1 MKKLIFLLF
10 LCISVSYSQNNNW
23 TFISQ
28 QIPIKKHVNKKFI
41 FSAEVKVKSLKPNA
55 NAQLYVNV
63 YDAEREPLHT
73 GRMYDSPI
81 VKDEWQTYSL
91 EGFIKD
97 SASTIHFGCMVRDAG
112 LFYLDNIT
120 LKVQEKDDSWTNVPI
135 ANAGFEEK
143 IYNKYIRNWRAD
155 YKNKNFSFNLSSKTS
170 DKTKSLQSLLIKSEF
185 IPNEIPI
192 NIKSVKLNKRNQAVL
207 IENINVIDVHTGK
220 EKVRSVLIRDKKIV
234 EIKKKIATDDSTVI
248 KIDGTGKWLL
258 PGLIDS
264 HVHLFQSGSLY
275 TRPDAFDLRKY
286 QPYEEER
293 KWLRQ
298 NAPDL
303 LKRYLQSGITTIID
317 VGGPMYNYKIRDRYN
332 DNTEFPNIYLTGP
345 LVSTYQPKAFDIED
359 SPIIKA
365 STVEEAINLVKKQ
378 LPYKPDFIK
387 IWYINNGDAALNYE
401 IVKATIE
408 ESHKHNLKVAVHA
421 TELKTAKRALE
432 AKADILVHSIDEP
445 IDDVFLQ
452 MIKKTKVSYVPTLM
466 VSNQYAEA
474 FAQEISFTNE
484 ELRLSNPFP
493 IKSFQDHKHLDNDKL
508 FDYYK
513 RYGLLRKKALP
524 DFDKIEADNLMLL
537 QKHNINIATGTDAGN
552 IGTLHA
558 TSYQQEVQDMKVA
571 GLSNLE
577 IIQAS
582 TINAAKVLDKDNE
595 IGSIEVSKM
604 ADLII
609 LDANPLENLEALQ
622 QISHVIKSGS
632 IYNIEDILKE
642 TPENIVQRQV
652 NAYNLRNYEAFF
664 ENFSDDVEIYTF
676 PNTLELKGIEA
687 YKKDFEGIF
696 ERNPELHCEVLNRT
710 VQLNTVIDH
719 ERVTFKKGVSNETIA
734 IYKIENGKIAKVYF
748 IRD

>member
-1 MKKLIFLLF
+1 MRKLVFLLF
-10 LCISVSYSQNNNW
+10 LCVSFSYSQNPEW
-23 TFISQ
+23 TYFISSSN
-28 QIPIKKHVNKKFI
+28 IKKHANKKFV
-41 FSAEVKVKSLKPNA
+41 FSGYIKAKVLSKGASA
-55 NAQLYVNV
+55 HLYVKISGADKKDLFFDNMRGHPITKNSWNL
-63 YDAEREPLHT
+63 YSIEGTIDAIAELIQV
-73 GRMYDSPI
+73 GGI
-81 VKDEWQTYSL
+81 VKEQGD
-91 EGFIKD
+91 
-97 SASTIHFGCMVRDAG
+97 
-112 LFYLDNIT
+112 FYFDDFQ
-120 LKVQEKDDSWTNVPI
+120 LKVQEKDGSWTVIPI
-135 ANAGFEEK
+135 KNADFEK
-143 IYNKYIRNWRAD
+143 TAQNQFVINWFTDKKNLNYKY
-155 YKNKNFSFNLSSKTS
+155 SSSIIIPAQSKG
-170 DKTKSLQSLLIKSEF
+170 KYSLLLKSAHEVDENS
-185 IPNEIPI
+185 I
-192 NIKSVKLNKRNQAVL
+192 SVQSTKLNKKDETVL

-286 QPYEEER
+286 QPYEDER

-365 STVEEAINLVKKQ
+365 STVEEAVDLVKKQ

-387 IWYINNGDAALNYE
+387 IWYINNGDADLNYE

-421 TELKTAKRALE
+421 TELKTAKRALK

-609 LDANPLENLEALQ
+609 LDANPLEDLTALQ

-632 IYNIEDILKE
+632 IYNAEDILKE
-642 TPENIVQRQV
+642 SPENIVQRQV
-652 NAYNLRNYEAFF
+652 NAFNLRNYEAFF

-687 YKKDFEGIF
+687 YKKGFDGIF

-719 ERVTFKKGVSNETIA
+719 ERVTFKKGVSNESIA